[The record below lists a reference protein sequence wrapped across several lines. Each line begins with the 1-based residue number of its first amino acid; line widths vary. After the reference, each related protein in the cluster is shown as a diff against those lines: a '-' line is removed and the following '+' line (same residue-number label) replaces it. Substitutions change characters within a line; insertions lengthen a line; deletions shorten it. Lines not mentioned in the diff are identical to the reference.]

1 LAEVVKLNPE
11 SPEQELVDRAARVLR
26 AGGVAAFPTDTVYGL
41 GCSASSSRGLST
53 MRELK
58 GLRTSPF
65 IVLVA
70 GEDCLSDLVRD
81 VTPLAANL
89 MRRFWPGPLT
99 LVLDAAPGVIEG
111 VRSAGGTIA
120 VRVPG
125 SSFCLSLCRAL
136 ESPVASTSANVP
148 GGLPA
153 VSSAEVEGAFGD
165 SIDLIV
171 DGGDAPRRLPSTLVD
186 ARGETPVLLRVG
198 AISIDLDAGA

>member
-11 SPEQELVDRAARVLR
+11 NPEWEIVDRAARVLR
-26 AGGVAAFPTDTVYGL
+26 AGGVAAFPTDTIYGL
-41 GCSASSSRGLST
+41 GCSALSGRGLST

-65 IVLVA
+65 IVLIA

-99 LVLDAAPGVIEG
+99 LVLDAAPGVTEG
-111 VRSAGGTIA
+111 VRSADGTIA

-136 ESPVASTSANVP
+136 EAPVASTSANVP
-148 GGLPA
+148 GASPA
-153 VSSAEVEGAFGD
+153 VSPAEVEEAFGA

-186 ARGETPVLLRVG
+186 ARGETPVLLRDG
-198 AISIDLDAGA
+198 TISIDLDAGT